1 MTTLMAV
8 YDADSCAG
16 QCDAE
21 CYDATK
27 PGCGCIC
34 GGRNHGAG
42 KKRAV
47 RNTRK
52 YADQWLDRA
61 IEANSS
67 ILAASIMPD
76 AQALARMEG
85 TEAEL

>member
-8 YDADSCAG
+8 YDADSCVG

-21 CYDATK
+21 CYDATV

-42 KKRAV
+42 LPQAI
-47 RNTRK
+47 RNTLEHWG
-52 YADQWLDRA
+52 QWLDRA
-61 IEANSS
+61 IEANPS
-67 ILAASIMPD
+67 ISAANVMP
-76 AQALARMEG
+76 AARALALVEG
-85 TEAEL
+85 AKHG